1 MKIIIILSSILIA
14 ALFIIVEPIPQPQI
28 YYNFSDKNNYFGI
41 NNFWNV
47 ISNIPFLVVG
57 LMGLVLDRNKKLIHE
72 NYLITPVYSI
82 FFLGVFLTSFGSS
95 WFHLN
100 PNNETLVWDRLP
112 MTIGFMALTI
122 GLLSEYL
129 NRELQK
135 QLLYPLLFVGLVSV
149 VYWHITEQ
157 AGHGDL
163 RLYVLVQFLPI
174 IIIPVI
180 ALTHKARFSHSR
192 ELIGVV
198 TFYVLAKLAEQYD
211 QAIHEMLGVI
221 SGHTIKHLLAA
232 IATYLVL
239 RMLMLRKP
247 L

>member
-14 ALFIIVEPIPQPQI
+14 ALFIIVDPIPQPQI

-57 LMGLVLDRNKKLIHE
+57 LMGLFLDRNKKLIHE
-72 NYLITPVYSI
+72 NYSTTPIYSI
-82 FFLGVFLTSFGSS
+82 LFFGVFLTSVGSS

-112 MTIGFMALTI
+112 MTIGFMALTV

-129 NRELQK
+129 KRELQK
-135 QLLYPLLFVGLVSV
+135 QLLYPLLLVGLVSV

-157 AGHGDL
+157 AGRGDL
-163 RLYVLVQFLPI
+163 RLYVLVQFLPMI
-174 IIIPVI
+174 VIPAI

-211 QAIHEMLGVI
+211 QAIHEILGGV

-232 IATYLVL
+232 VATYLVL